1 MEVTEVARTRMSW
14 PGPAAP
20 RVLTRAHRA
29 LLRRE
34 LGLTP
39 RSPETP
45 SPVRVRASALPPG
58 ALTRLAAAVGPA
70 HVRTAAADR
79 LAVAGGMSY
88 LDLMRRRADAELPV
102 PDAVVAPGSHEEVL
116 AVLAACAEHDVAV
129 VPYGGGTSVVGG
141 VEPRAGGRVAVVTVD
156 LARMDA
162 LVRLDEES
170 QLATLQAGVT
180 GPRVEEL
187 LGARGYTLGHFP
199 QSWECSTVGG
209 WVATRS
215 AGQAS
220 TGVGRI
226 DDLVAAVRV
235 ATPRGMLAVGHGPRS
250 AAGPD
255 LRALVTGSEG
265 TLGVIT
271 EATLRVRPAP
281 TTRRYEGWS
290 FPGFGSGLRAFRR
303 LVQEGVAPDV
313 LRLSDAEETRVTLT
327 LAGSAGVAVR
337 AYQAARGHHGGCLA
351 ILGWEGTSA
360 HAVRARRALAHAV
373 VKDAGGM
380 ALGARVGASWVHG
393 RYDAPYLRDAL
404 LDAGALAETLE
415 TASSWTD
422 LGDLHA
428 GVRRAVHDA
437 LAAQGTPPV
446 VLTHVSHAYP
456 TGASLYVTVIARR
469 GDDAAAQWW
478 PAKRAAM
485 DAITA
490 AGATITHHHGVGS
503 DHAPWLEREVG
514 ALGVDALRAV
524 KQAVDPR
531 GIMNPGVLL
540 ASR

>member
-1 MEVTEVARTRMSW
+1 MEVTEVARARTSW
-14 PGPAAP
+14 PGPGSP
-20 RVLTRAHRA
+20 KILTRAHRA

-39 RSPETP
+39 RSPAAP
-45 SPVRVRASALPPG
+45 SPVRVRASTLPSG
-58 ALTRLAAAVGPA
+58 ARTALAAAVGPA
-70 HVRTAAADR
+70 HVRTAPADR

-88 LDLMRRRADAELPV
+88 LDLLRRREDAELPV
-102 PDAVVAPGSHEEVL
+102 PDAVVAPGTHEEVL
-116 AVLAACAEHDVAV
+116 AVLAACADHDVAV

-141 VEPRAGGRVAVVTVD
+141 VEPRAGGRAAVVTID

-162 LVRLDEES
+162 LVHLDEEP
-170 QLATLQAGVT
+170 QLATLQPGVT

-226 DDLVAAVRV
+226 DDLVTAVRV
-235 ATPRGMLAVGHGPRS
+235 ATPRGTLAVGRGPRS

-255 LRALVTGSEG
+255 LRAIVTGSEG
-265 TLGVIT
+265 ILGVIT

-281 TTRRYEGWS
+281 TIRRYEGWS
-290 FPGFGSGLRAFRR
+290 FPDLGSGLRAFRR
-303 LVQEGVAPDV
+303 VAQEGVAPDI

-327 LAGSAGVAVR
+327 LAGRAGLAVR
-337 AYQAARGHHGGCLA
+337 AYQAARGHESGCLA

-360 HAVRARRALAHAV
+360 QTVRTRRALARTV
-373 VKDAGGM
+373 VRDAGGL
-380 ALGARVGASWVHG
+380 ALGTRVGASWLHG

-415 TASSWTD
+415 TASNWSD

-428 GVRRAVHDA
+428 AVRRAVHDA

-446 VLTHVSHAYP
+446 VLSHVSHAYP

-469 GDDAAAQWW
+469 GDDPAAQWW
-478 PAKRAAM
+478 RAKRAAM

-490 AGATITHHHGVGS
+490 AGATITHHHGVGR
-503 DHAPWLEREVG
+503 DHARWLDDEIG
-514 ALGVDALRAV
+514 ALGVDAVRAV
-524 KQAVDPR
+524 KAAVDPS

-540 ASR
+540 PPC